1 MAVYALGAKEPTID
15 PDAYVSPEAT
25 VIGDV
30 TIAAGASVWPGA
42 VLRADY
48 GRIEIGAPT
57 SIQDGTVLHTT
68 AEWPTVIGADCVVGH
83 VAHLEGCTVEDRC
96 LIGSGSVAHL
106 EGCTVEDR
114 CLIGSGSV
122 VLNRA
127 RIGTLSVVGAQALVP
142 EDLVVPSSSIALGV
156 PVRIRPVDP
165 GVQASWIDFAV
176 KEYVENARTYRDNLR
191 LIEPGKPQGA
201 T

>member
-1 MAVYALGAKEPTID
+1 MAVYALGAREPTID

-48 GRIEIGAPT
+48 GRIEIGART

-96 LIGSGSVAHL
+96 LIGSGSV
-106 EGCTVEDR
+106 
-114 CLIGSGSV
+114 

-127 RIGTLSVVGAQALVP
+127 LIGAGSVVGAQALVP
-142 EDLVVPSSSIALGV
+142 EDLVVPSGSMALGV
-156 PVRIRPVDP
+156 PVRIKPVDP

-191 LIEPGKPQGA
+191 LIEPGRTQGA